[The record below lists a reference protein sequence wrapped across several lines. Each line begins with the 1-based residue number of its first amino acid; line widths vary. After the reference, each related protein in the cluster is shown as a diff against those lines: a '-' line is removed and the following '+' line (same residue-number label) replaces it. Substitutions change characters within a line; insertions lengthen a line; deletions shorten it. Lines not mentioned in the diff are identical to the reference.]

1 MFCGYFQS
9 EPQRWYL
16 RTSVRECSPLSAW
29 PKKCG
34 CFFPQEAPKVCCVT
48 VTGLED
54 QIFQILL
61 LSVVVS
67 GKGNCCNSCQ
77 SAFPGAGKKP
87 KLPVREWKGWL
98 LFSPLFFFSPD
109 WHSFFLF
116 CRYQKFCLPSERYKY
131 WDSQDV
137 RSTVLWVA
145 FFFSIFL

>member
-98 LFSPLFFFSPD
+98 LFSPLFFFPLTDIAFS
-109 WHSFFLF
+109 SFVGI
-116 CRYQKFCLPSERYKY
+116 RSSACLQRGI
-131 WDSQDV
+131 
-137 RSTVLWVA
+137 STE
-145 FFFSIFL
+145 IPRM